1 MAASICSIFE
11 ILNVEYPAISGLKL
25 KIRWGIV
32 DCDVKNY
39 N

>member
-1 MAASICSIFE
+1 MHWYGKCAFLEGVGVSQTNDLSKNQF
-11 ILNVEYPAISGLKL
+11 
-25 KIRWGIV
+25 GIV